1 MPGHM
6 NAPGETP
13 DYQGKGAAPAT
24 GARGALVLLLAIN
37 LFNYLDRYILAAV
50 EPEIRKQFF
59 PQAAQSTASAR
70 EELALA
76 MFSTGW
82 LATAF
87 LVSYMITAPFFGWL
101 ATRMSRWVLIGIS
114 VAIWSLA
121 SGATGLAGLGTSFA
135 LLLLTRC
142 LVGIG
147 EAGYG
152 PAAPAVI
159 SDMYPVHRRGAVLA
173 WFYMAIPVGSALGYV
188 LGGQVAKHM
197 NWRWP
202 FYLVVAPGL
211 VLAVLCFARAKKLP
225 DAPAGRAGHGRKAGL
240 RDYLAILK
248 IPSYALD
255 TAGMTA
261 MTFAIG
267 GFSYWMPAYLVDSA
281 KAGDLGHVNL
291 VFGAL
296 LVVAGLTATLIGGM
310 LGDYFRRFWGG
321 SYFIVSAVGIALSAG
336 FLALMVNTSFPFA
349 WVWLFFALFF
359 LFLNTGPSN
368 TILANVTHP
377 SVRASAFALNIL
389 VIHALGDAISPPI
402 LGWTVGKHG
411 WDTALYMVCVVMLI
425 AAGFWLWGA
434 AHLKRDTDRAEAA
447 GDEMG
452 GFPVVPHP

>member
-1 MPGHM
+1 MPL
-6 NAPGETP
+6 
-13 DYQGKGAAPAT
+13 K
-24 GARGALVLLLAIN
+24 GARGALILLLTIN
-37 LFNYLDRYILAAV
+37 LFNYIDRYILAAV

-59 PQAAQSTASAR
+59 PQAAQSTGSAR
-70 EELALA
+70 EELAKA

-87 LVSYMITAPFFGWL
+87 LVSYMVAAPFFGWL

-135 LLLLTRC
+135 LLLMTRC
-142 LVGIG
+142 LVGVG

-152 PAAPAVI
+152 PAAPALI
-159 SDMYPVHRRGAVLA
+159 SDMYPVQRRGAVLA
-173 WFYMAIPVGSALGYV
+173 WFYMALPVGSALGYV
-188 LGGQVAKHM
+188 MGGQVSKYT

-211 VLAVLCFARAKKLP
+211 FLALLCIWRGKDPQTIAIAKAAHKP
-225 DAPAGRAGHGRKAGL
+225 KAGL
-240 RDYLAILK
+240 RDYLAVLK
-248 IPSYALD
+248 IPSDALD

-267 GFSYWMPAYLVDSA
+267 GFSYWMPAYLVDA
-281 KAGDLGHVNL
+281 GHAGDLAHVNL

-296 LVVAGLTATLIGGM
+296 LVVAGITATLIGGV
-310 LGDYFRRFWGG
+310 LGDYFRRYTGG
-321 SYFIVSAVGIALSAG
+321 SYFIISAIGILLSAVFIAI
-336 FLALMVNTSFPFA
+336 MINTPFPRA

-377 SVRASAFALNIL
+377 TVRASAFALNIL
-389 VIHALGDAISPPI
+389 VIHAFGDAISPPI

-411 WDTALYMVCVVMLI
+411 WNFALYMVCIVMVI
-425 AAGFWLWGA
+425 AALLWLWGA
-434 AHLKRDTDRAEAA
+434 AYLKRDTDFAEASGSVA
-447 GDEMG
+447 GFDVIIT
-452 GFPVVPHP
+452 PP